1 VLRPPRVGSNS
12 QRPAA
17 SKHDGVSGKICRAG
31 EIRPGRVHTHTSTHG
46 RCRRRRPGATTPF
59 HQRGLWPPRPGSGAA
74 RRHVSAAAGRTRWSH
89 RGPTQSA
96 AARRLE
102 SVIGRPGR
110 ERAREQPTGA
120 SHGPRL
126 HGSRSMDATRGMP
139 DRAARLSGDRRMTG
153 RRRRIGRESR
163 FRSCTCLLIN
173 LIPRSITVI
182 FISSLVSANHP
193 HHATRT
199 GSLRIHRVVQGWA
212 RVENDREEVVAFE
225 KPRTRW
231 CMHGHTISICTRRRA
246 SLARASKKVQCSTL
260 EPQSAN
266 RYWCARESPFQAL
279 VKRPVTDAG
288 AQPVARAIW
297 SRAAPR
303 DREGVPVCPSLERS
317 ITGAAKCKKITCPES
332 CSAWPA
338 RPPFLVLV
346 RELPPRALDS
356 AAQRPPPPLLA
367 YRWWRTAACV
377 SPSYCTVRQPVT
389 EESITWVLWM
399 GRSDRSLYRFF
410 CPFF

>member
-1 VLRPPRVGSNS
+1 LRPRSAPDKPAAITNVLRPPSIGSVR
-12 QRPAA
+12 QRPAGCIKA
-17 SKHDGVSGKICRAG
+17 RRCLRKKLPRPGV
-31 EIRPGRVHTHTSTHG
+31 IRPGRVHKHG
-46 RCRRRRPGATTPF
+46 RRRRPGGATTPF

-163 FRSCTCLLIN
+163 FRSQIIAETLPSLASTRSPLGPFFAAVLIN

-199 GSLRIHRVVQGWA
+199 GSLRIHRVVQG
-212 RVENDREEVVAFE
+212 
-225 KPRTRW
+225 
-231 CMHGHTISICTRRRA
+231 
-246 SLARASKKVQCSTL
+246 
-260 EPQSAN
+260 
-266 RYWCARESPFQAL
+266 
-279 VKRPVTDAG
+279 
-288 AQPVARAIW
+288 
-297 SRAAPR
+297 
-303 DREGVPVCPSLERS
+303 
-317 ITGAAKCKKITCPES
+317 
-332 CSAWPA
+332 
-338 RPPFLVLV
+338 
-346 RELPPRALDS
+346 
-356 AAQRPPPPLLA
+356 
-367 YRWWRTAACV
+367 
-377 SPSYCTVRQPVT
+377 
-389 EESITWVLWM
+389 
-399 GRSDRSLYRFF
+399 
-410 CPFF
+410 